1 MSKLLSVN
9 GHALPI
15 VKHLITNAERLRL
28 KISKHANGATLIDA
42 GIECLGSLE
51 AGRLIGEICMG
62 GLGKVSLTHSCQFA
76 RWPTMVH
83 VHSTNPVIA
92 CLGSQYA
99 GWSLSHG
106 EGKAAFYALGSGPAR
121 ALATKVKDG
130 EVLPVEEL
138 FKELNYRDVCSET
151 AIVMEVDKIPPVEVI
166 DKVAKA
172 CSLDPSA
179 VHVILTP
186 TSSLAGAMQ
195 VVSRVLEVALHKAH
209 SLHFPLERIIDGTAS
224 APVCPP
230 HPNFVEA
237 MGRTNDAILFGGTVH
252 LFVRGPDEAAANLAN
267 ELPSSTSRDY
277 GKPFAQV
284 FKEYKYDF
292 FKVDAM
298 LFSPAKVIVTAV
310 DSGRSFHAGQLDEE
324 LLNRS
329 FGDE

>member
-1 MSKLLSVN
+1 MPQPVSVN
-9 GHALPI
+9 AYALPI
-15 VKHLITNAERLRL
+15 VKHLIANAEKLRL
-28 KISKHANGATLIDA
+28 KTSKLSNGATLIDA
-42 GIECLGSLE
+42 GIEVLGSLE

-62 GLGKVSLTHSCQFA
+62 GLGTITLAQGGPFS

-106 EGKAAFYALGSGPAR
+106 EGKGAFYALGSGPAR
-121 ALATKVKDG
+121 ALAVKVKEG
-130 EVLPVEEL
+130 AEVPVEEL
-138 FKELNYRDVCSET
+138 YKELGYRDVCGET
-151 AIVMEVDKIPPVEVI
+151 VIVLEVDKTPPLALI
-166 DKVAKA
+166 DKIAAA
-172 CSLDPSA
+172 CQLDPSC
-179 VHVILTP
+179 VTVILTP
-186 TSSLAGAMQ
+186 TSSLAGGMQ

-209 SLHFPLERIIDGTAS
+209 SLHFPLENVIDGVAS
-224 APVCPP
+224 APVPPP
-230 HPNFVEA
+230 HPSFVEA
-237 MGRTNDAILFGGTVH
+237 MGRTNDAILFGGAVH
-252 LFVRGPDEAAANLAN
+252 LFVKGTDDRAQALAM

-310 DSGRSFHAGQLDEE
+310 DSGHSFHAGQLDEE
-324 LLNRS
+324 LLERS
-329 FGDE
+329 FGGE